1 MRQYLTAQT
10 VANTLQSELPVAL
23 QIDLVNLQNKLT
35 VSECYGSHGC
45 VNLRL
50 YKIKYPQ
57 GEELAL
63 KMLCAVISMFNAAL
77 NVTTDRM
84 SAASIYETA
93 TTIYT
98 QHPVENVEDLILC
111 LKMAKQGHFGK
122 IYNRVDTM
130 VILDFWRQYMEL
142 KQSDFETSTAITK
155 SQYGPYRTEAE
166 TLEIRRAKQKP
177 SQDAAHR
184 AELAAKNMQI
194 KELKNHL
201 AEVINQ

>member
-1 MRQYLTAQT
+1 MSTTLTA
-10 VANTLQSELPVAL
+10 ELPVAL

-35 VSECYGSHGC
+35 VAECYGSHGC
-45 VNLRL
+45 LNLRL
-50 YKIKYPQ
+50 YKVKYPA

-77 NVTTDRM
+77 NVTTERM

-142 KQSDFETSTAITK
+142 KQADFEIRTAIQK
-155 SQYGPYRTEAE
+155 SQYGPYRTEAD
-166 TLEIRRAKQKP
+166 TLAIRRAKQKP
-177 SQDAAHR
+177 AQDTAHR

-194 KELKNHL
+194 VELKTHL
-201 AEVINQ
+201 AEVIGG